1 MIAQLVTGSTA
12 VVPERRPSLPSGTQI
27 RAIVFDLDGTLYV
40 SDAFAAVIK
49 DGAAAYLAA
58 LRGEDLEQ
66 ARTAMAET
74 RDRLTAESGA
84 QPTLS
89 AVCCALG
96 GTLPGL
102 HAFFQ
107 QRLRPESYLAP
118 DRRVVDLLE
127 RLRCLVPLYIYTN
140 NSRPLVNRIL
150 AALGLERLFRRVF
163 TIDDCWRAKPDQVGL
178 EQVLAIV
185 AEPAEGVLFVGDRFD
200 VDLRLAELNGCPV
213 FLSRTIEELLQLD
226 RLIANRQG

>member
-1 MIAQLVTGSTA
+1 MIARLVTGGTTA
-12 VVPERRPSLPSGTQI
+12 VPERGTSLPSATRI

-40 SDAFAAVIK
+40 SDEFAAVIK
-49 DGAAAYLAA
+49 DAAVAYLAA
-58 LRGEDLEQ
+58 LRELDLEQ
-66 ARTAMAET
+66 ARAAMAET
-74 RDRLTAESGA
+74 RDRLAAESGA

-96 GTLPGL
+96 GTLSDL

-118 DRRVVDLLE
+118 DRRVIDLLDC
-127 RLRCLVPLYIYTN
+127 LRCLVPLYIYTN

-150 AALGLERLFRRVF
+150 VALGLEGVFRGVF

-178 EQVLAIV
+178 EQILAIV
-185 AEPAEGVLFVGDRFD
+185 AEPAERVLFVGDRFD
-200 VDLRLAELNGCPV
+200 VDLRLAERNGCPV
-213 FLSRTIEELLQLD
+213 FLCRTIEELLQLD
-226 RLIANRQG
+226 RLIVNRQG

>member
-1 MIAQLVTGSTA
+1 MMARLVTGSTA
-12 VVPERRPSLPSGTQI
+12 VVREGGTSLPPATRI

-40 SDAFAAVIK
+40 SDEFAAVIK
-49 DGAAAYLAA
+49 DAAVAYLAA
-58 LRGEDLEQ
+58 LLGLDREQ

-89 AVCCALG
+89 AVCRAVG
-96 GTLPGL
+96 GTLPGM
-102 HAFFQ
+102 HEFFQ
-107 QRLRPESYLAP
+107 QRLRPESYLVP
-118 DRRVVDLLE
+118 DRRVIDLLD
-127 RLRCLVPLYIYTN
+127 RLRCQAALYIYTN

-150 AALGLERLFRRVF
+150 VALGLEGLFRGVF
-163 TIDDCWRAKPDQVGL
+163 TIDDSWRAKPDQGGL

-200 VDLRLAELNGCPV
+200 VDLCLAKRNGCPV
-213 FLSRTIEELLQLD
+213 FLCRTIEDLLQLD
-226 RLIANRQG
+226 RLIVSRQG